1 MSILVKIFPHHSD
14 VIQIS
19 ITEKVEPSRENV
31 DKKREKKR
39 VPSSNLISR
48 AYLC

>member
-19 ITEKVEPSRENV
+19 ITGIVEPSRENV
-31 DKKREKKR
+31 DKKVEKKR
-39 VPSSNLISR
+39 VPSNLILR
-48 AYLC
+48 AYLLC